1 MSFCRIYRG
10 SNDQFGLKTFL
21 LLSAQKKSRA
31 TCRMGF
37 VSRLFVFFRLLK
49 QCKPRGLR
57 NSNKL
62 LFTKFFVLLKNLF
75 RLA

>member
-1 MSFCRIYRG
+1 
-10 SNDQFGLKTFL
+10 
-21 LLSAQKKSRA
+21 
-31 TCRMGF
+31 MGF